1 MRHEGTNENPATPVV
16 LGAQFV
22 YRTAVVFG
30 PEYANARKPPFEEQ
44 VLTVVGFQPR
54 YVNNVV
60 VQESNGRRSLLPISM
75 VRKSLGF
82 SPVQGSLTLQR
93 QATLDDA
100 LEFVRNATGSELNA
114 IVHEIKEA
122 RKGHAVNAS
131 IELDS

>member
-1 MRHEGTNENPATPVV
+1 MKPDDNAARLAV

-22 YRTAVVFG
+22 YRTAVVLG
-30 PEYANARKPPFEEQ
+30 PEYANTRKPPYEEQ

-75 VRKSLGF
+75 VRKSLRF
-82 SPVQGSLTLQR
+82 SPVQSNLTLQR

-100 LEFVRNATGSELNA
+100 LEFVRNATSSDL
-114 IVHEIKEA
+114 
-122 RKGHAVNAS
+122 
-131 IELDS
+131 